1 MLPIHSTPLLV
12 FFAYTLFV
20 LVLQSL
26 TGESRPVKKTAGDD
40 VQGGTV
46 NSGHTQIMVQATRS
60 SDDSAVS
67 RLIRLVEEAQANRSE
82 TEKIVDAFA
91 KIYTP
96 IIVLAALCMCTIP
109 WAWGREV
116 GREWAEMGLVL
127 VRFCLLRFVGYRAFS
142 HRVSL
147 TLCTHC

>member
-1 MLPIHSTPLLV
+1 M
-12 FFAYTLFV
+12 
-20 LVLQSL
+20 
-26 TGESRPVKKTAGDD
+26 TGESRPVKKTTGDD

-46 NSGHTQIMVQATRS
+46 NSGNSQIIVQTTKS

-82 TEKIVDAFA
+82 TEKLVDTFA
-91 KIYTP
+91 RFYTP
-96 IIVLAALCMCTIP
+96 IIVIAALFMCTIP

-127 VRFCLLRFVGYRAFS
+127 VRFGKPCIPIFNFFDF
-142 HRVSL
+142 
-147 TLCTHC
+147 